1 MNSTTVSLDTNLIV
15 SVLNQEKGLCDL
27 AIEAI
32 EDSRKSGRLVVSGP
46 VYAELMAGPFREE
59 SHLDMFLADT
69 GIGIDWTMSEA
80 IWREA
85 GRAYFGY
92 VQRRKASGAEAPRR
106 ILADFLIGA
115 HAMVR
120 GYRLLTTDGRHYKVA
135 FPKLVTIRI

>member
-1 MNSTTVSLDTNLIV
+1 MSMTTVSLDTNLIV
-15 SVLNQEKGLCDL
+15 SVLNQEKGLCDR

-32 EDSRKSGRLVVSGP
+32 ERSRKSGRLVVSGP

-59 SHLDMFLADT
+59 SHLDMFFADT
-69 GIGIDWTMSEA
+69 GIGIDWIMGED

-85 GRAYFGY
+85 GRAYLGY
-92 VQRRKASGAEAPRR
+92 VQRRKECGAEPPRR

-120 GYRLLTTDGRHYKVA
+120 GYCLLTTDDRHYKAA
-135 FPKLVTIRI
+135 FPMLVTIHI